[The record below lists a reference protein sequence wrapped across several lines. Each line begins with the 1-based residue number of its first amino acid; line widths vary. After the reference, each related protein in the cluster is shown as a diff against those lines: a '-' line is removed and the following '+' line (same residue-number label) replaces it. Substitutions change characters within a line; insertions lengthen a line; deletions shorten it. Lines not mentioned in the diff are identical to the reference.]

1 MRLHPI
7 GLSVTL
13 ALGLLVAPLTAT
25 AQPPRQVPRIAFL
38 SQASREA
45 IADDYF
51 EPFRQ
56 ALRELGYVE
65 GQTIALEFHWAQGR
79 LERQQELAAELV
91 RRQVAVIVTL
101 GPSATRAAKNAT
113 STIPIIMANDNDPV
127 GDGFVASLGRPG
139 GNITGLSG
147 MIQDLNA
154 KWLELLKETV
164 PGLTR
169 VAVLWTPADIWA
181 ERALRETEEAART
194 LALQVHALAVRG
206 PDDFEGAFQA
216 ATREH
221 AEALTVLRAALTWDH
236 RTRLIDLAAQHRL
249 PAMYWQREF
258 VEAGGLMSYAPRLR
272 DRLRRV
278 AYFVDKI
285 LKGAKPA
292 DLPVEQPMEF
302 ELVLNLKT
310 AKALGITM
318 PPSLLLLADEVIQ

>member
-7 GLSVTL
+7 GLIVTL

-25 AQPPRQVPRIAFL
+25 AQPPRQVPLIAFL
-38 SQASREA
+38 SLQPREA
-45 IADDYF
+45 IADDVF

-65 GQTIALEFHWAQGR
+65 GQTIALEFRWAQGR
-79 LERQQELAAELV
+79 LERFQELAAELV
-91 RRQVAVIVTL
+91 RLQVAVIVTL
-101 GPSATRAAKNAT
+101 GPGGTRVAKNAT
-113 STIPIIMANDNDPV
+113 STIPIIMANDSDPV

-147 MIQDLNA
+147 MIRELNA
-154 KWLELLKETV
+154 KRLELLKETV
-164 PGLTR
+164 PGMTR
-169 VAVLWTPADIWA
+169 VAVLWNPT
-181 ERALRETEEAART
+181 EVGVELALRETEEAART
-194 LALQVHALAVRG
+194 LALQVQALAVRG

-221 AEALTVLRAALTWDH
+221 AEALTVLRDPVSYTH
-236 RTRLIDLAAQHRL
+236 RTRLVELAAQHQL
-249 PAMYWQREF
+249 PAVYWQRDF
-258 VEAGGLMSYAPRLR
+258 VEAGGLMSYAPRIR
-272 DRLRRV
+272 DQLRRV

-292 DLPVEQPMEF
+292 DMPVEQPMQF
-302 ELVLNLKT
+302 ELVINLKT
-310 AKALGITM
+310 AQALGITM